1 MQNTNVNA
9 FPNEETEYS
18 PADPAY
24 APPPLDDAAM
34 HSPNPTVLNP
44 FTFGSMAD
52 ALPALNTQHTPAQN
66 RRLPSV
72 SQPPP
77 RRGGVSSTTSG
88 RGRGGI
94 RAVRPSERA
103 ANPRVD
109 PPRVLPTVTFSV
121 PPIRDNVQVADL
133 VEDTTPT
140 LNVLHARKPKQPKR
154 LFHTHLN
161 LREFVLSTALDNPVF
176 TDFPV
181 DVRGV
186 PHFVHEISGPRLG
199 FQHLQLEC
207 NCSCLETQQ
216 CDFYTQKKN
225 STLVL
230 AVSANCYTHFQ
241 LAKFLEDF
249 KEVYIAPII
258 FDMLHSNV
266 LTFVDRTLMWQ
277 FDESDN
283 QVIATTTDCH
293 NYSTT
298 QRLGSM
304 IWIGQFDQSATQ
316 QLTPNI
322 MRVRTDYEALCYE
335 VVAGTNTT
343 KQYTSLN
350 RLILRGE
357 SDLTNRV
364 YSPLR
369 PSHFSQ
375 TKGNYCW
382 SLSDATL
389 EDPVNHGFQALVH
402 LKVES
407 IRSLGPLW
415 LVKTKDITHNVPR
428 HLVHE
433 LALEISGLPRDHA
446 TFASLLNKAKKK
458 IKDFKSIANGELAMA
473 SVIATVMAFGQ
484 DLRDETDI
492 LTSFSNTHKETMSAH
507 ALALRLTPTTTTLKY
522 YLLASVF
529 SSLFAGYLIGKYR
542 TYPSLLI
549 ALLVKKFKSFLIQ
562 LFTFRVSGVG
572 TFDPFASITTND
584 TGALFQVLEQVVDS
598 DGVTY
603 LPGQFYRGVPSVFAL
618 FTCIIAPIWEES
630 FKRYF
635 PFGKH
640 LLPWFEFLSKSPKQ
654 PQEVASG
661 LVMVFMHYFWSRL
674 PLPFGMMAHSLHNT
688 HCIQQYNL
696 INFGGQWLA
705 EFCQSVRS
713 VPWTPFVFGVNL
725 HNAVVDLFT
734 KRHYPGVGTIFGN
747 RIISS
752 MPELDTRNPME
763 YMVKVC
769 TNEFFICNLFATL
782 APNSLGTIL
791 LPRLSPVP
799 ASNRLAKP
807 KFDLS
812 TDANEFIVVDPN
824 YRKKLQT
831 VHYIIASILFN
842 SHVPCPFL
850 LDQRVAIASLTRLM
864 IDAPKPTAALAQ
876 GWDKHTARWCKL
888 LIKHW
893 VHVSNL
899 QWLEHIP
906 STKKRQIF
914 AAALVRLEENGFLA
928 KLYNMMEHFIKDEKS
943 VFDDADGTS
952 RPIISM
958 TPEKMAAYGRFFYE
972 LGLTMKK
979 IWCKE
984 WFTKNR
990 IYFGSQN
997 AEDIGAAYD
1006 LLMEVTNLDGFWI
1019 MVNGDDSCIFVRKDG
1034 KWLLYKND
1042 MSRMDG
1048 HVRRDALTKENEFY
1062 KKLRMPVLA
1071 RLAVRDIDAKIR
1083 SRYGLFIKL
1092 CRRLSGSGQTTV
1104 GNTNQNV
1111 VCINHCFDNDD
1122 ISVPNLTARAA
1133 EMGFTAKF
1141 ALCPEIQ
1148 DLEFCSKLFW
1158 PTAEGTVLGAKVGRM
1173 LKKIGTM
1180 KVTKNT
1186 LPDYKAAINA
1196 HYNDNFHVPVVNIT
1210 LKRIL
1215 ELLAGTKLGKVDF
1228 EEEFK
1233 IHVTKRHTCTEETWQ
1248 FFEKRYGVSSLM
1260 VESYAMQLATVEAL
1274 PISIRVDWL
1283 ESVFDRDGA

>member
-1 MQNTNVNA
+1 MQNQNA
-9 FPNEETEYS
+9 NQFSNEEEDYS
-18 PADPAY
+18 PAHNEY
-24 APPPLDDAAM
+24 APPVSTAPPATDTTA
-34 HSPNPTVLNP
+34 NP
-44 FTFGSMAD
+44 FVFGDLQS
-52 ALPALNTQHTPAQN
+52 ALPQLSNQHNHAQN
-66 RRLPSV
+66 RRVLP
-72 SQPPP
+72 PPQNLP
-77 RRGGVSSTTSG
+77 RRGNSSSLLTG
-88 RGRGGI
+88 RGRGGL
-94 RAVRPSERA
+94 RAIRPSERA
-103 ANPRVD
+103 AAPQRTD
-109 PPRVLPTVTFSV
+109 PPRVMPSVTWSV
-121 PPIRDNVQVADL
+121 PPQRDDVQVASL
-133 VEDTTPT
+133 VDDQTPT
-140 LNVLHARKPKQPKR
+140 LNITHARKPKQPKR

-186 PHFVHEISGPRLG
+186 PHPVHEVSGARIG
-199 FQHLQLEC
+199 FEHLRLEC
-207 NCSCLETQQ
+207 NCPCLLTND
-216 CDFYTQKKN
+216 CDYQNIKKM

-230 AVSANCYTHFQ
+230 AVSANCYSHFQ
-241 LAKFLEDF
+241 LAKFLEEF

-277 FDESDN
+277 FDDTDN

-293 NYSTT
+293 NYCTT
-298 QRLGSM
+298 QRLASM
-304 IWIGQFDQSATQ
+304 IWIGQFDQSASQ
-316 QLTPNI
+316 QLLPN
-322 MRVRTDYEALCYE
+322 MLRVRTDYEALAYD
-335 VVAGTNTT
+335 VVSGTNTV

-350 RLILRGE
+350 RLILREE

-375 TKGNYCW
+375 TKGNYSW
-382 SLSDATL
+382 SLTDATL
-389 EDPVNHGFQALVH
+389 EDPINYGFQALVH

-458 IKDFKSIANGELAMA
+458 IKDFKSISNGELAMA

-484 DLRDETDI
+484 DLRDETDL
-492 LTSFSNTHKETMSAH
+492 LTSFSNTHQETMSAH
-507 ALALRLTPTTTTLKY
+507 ALALRLTPNTMSLKKQLLGST
-522 YLLASVF
+522 LLAFVLSY
-529 SSLFAGYLIGKYR
+529 LFLKIRNYPR
-542 TYPSLLI
+542 TFVRGVVQRLKSLLI
-549 ALLVKKFKSFLIQ
+549 DLI
-562 LFTFRVSGVG
+562 TVRIRGAG
-572 TFDPFASITTND
+572 TFSGFAPMLQKQN
-584 TGALFQVLEQVVDS
+584 GAHFQVFEQSVDME
-598 DGVTY
+598 GITY
-603 LPGQFYRGVPSVFAL
+603 LPGIVYSGIPSYFVVFSG
-618 FTCIIAPIWEES
+618 IVAPIWEEL
-630 FKRYF
+630 FKRYV
-635 PFGKH
+635 PYGKH
-640 LLPWFEFLSKSPKQ
+640 ILPWFEFFTKAPTN
-654 PQEVASG
+654 PHDVVSG
-661 LVMVFMHYFWSRL
+661 LFIVFMHYFWSRL
-674 PLPFGMMAHSLHNT
+674 PLLFGMMAHSQHNI
-688 HCIQQYNL
+688 HAMSQYP
-696 INFGGQWLA
+696 IIDFGPSKKLVD
-705 EFCQSVRS
+705 FVRS
-713 VPWTPFVFGVNL
+713 AKWTPLVFWVNL
-725 HNAVVDLFT
+725 HNYLIVKFSPMQPVPFATL
-734 KRHYPGVGTIFGN
+734 FGN
-747 RIISS
+747 RILSS
-752 MPELDTRNPME
+752 LPEPDTRNPME

-791 LPRLSPVP
+791 LPRMSPVP

-807 KFDLS
+807 KFELS
-812 TDANEFIVVDPN
+812 TDANELIIVDPH

-831 VHYIIASILFN
+831 VHYIIASIIYN

-850 LDQRVAIASLTRLM
+850 LDQRVAIASMTRLM
-864 IDAPKPTAALAQ
+864 IQGPEPTTALAD
-876 GWDKHTARWCKL
+876 GWGAHSLKWVKL
-888 LIKHW
+888 FRRHW
-893 VHVSNL
+893 VRVSN
-899 QWLEHIP
+899 QEWLDHIP

-914 AAALVRLEENGFLA
+914 AAALVRLEETGFLA

-943 VFDDADGTS
+943 VFDDEPGTS

-984 WFTKNR
+984 WFVKNR

-1019 MVNGDDSCIFVRKDG
+1019 MVNGDDSCIFVRKEG
-1034 KWLLYKND
+1034 KWLLFKND

-1062 KKLRMPVLA
+1062 KKLRIPLLA
-1071 RLAVRDIDAKIR
+1071 WLAVRGIDAKIR
-1083 SRYGLFIKL
+1083 SRYGLFIKI

-1111 VCINHCFDNDD
+1111 VCINHCFNGNDL
-1122 ISVPNLTARAA
+1122 SVPILTARAA

-1141 ALCPEIQ
+1141 ALCPQIY

-1180 KVTKNT
+1180 KITKNT
-1186 LPDYKAAINA
+1186 MSDYKAAINA
-1196 HYNDNFHVPVVNIT
+1196 HYNDNYHVPVVNVT

-1215 ELLAGTKLGKVDF
+1215 ELLADVKLGRVDF

-1233 IHVTKRHTCTEETWQ
+1233 IHVKKRHTCTIDTWL
-1248 FFEKRYGVSSLM
+1248 FFEKRYGVSTLM
-1260 VESYAMQLATVEAL
+1260 VESYTTQLAAIETL
-1274 PISIRVDWL
+1274 PINIRVDWM